1 MKRFIKR
8 FLGINELEN
17 RIDYLERNSKYL
29 DKQVETLR
37 SVFPDWELI
46 VALASQ
52 IKELEHD
59 DYLAKTPWMPFRKK
73 FKLMSPAEIVVNRET
88 IDSLKQRLKKVIT
101 QSIKSFS
108 NNRDGYKSTRVIVDD
123 PKINTK
129 EEFKEEQNQD
139 SEYIGGK
146 L

>member
-1 MKRFIKR
+1 MKRFLKR
-8 FLGINELEN
+8 FLGIHELEN

-29 DKQVETLR
+29 DKQVDALR

-46 VALASQ
+46 VALALQ

-59 DYLAKTPWMPFRKK
+59 VYLATTPWMPFRKK
-73 FKLMSPAEIVVNRET
+73 FKMMSPAEIVVNRET
-88 IDSLKQRLKKVIT
+88 IDSLKQRLKKLIN
-101 QSIKSFS
+101 QSVKSFS
-108 NNRDGYKSTRVIVDD
+108 NTHDGYKSTRVILDD